1 MTIPHSAAPAEWG
14 MPFGMISSKPHTK
27 TPPAPYGAG
36 GVSHDLTGCAFPL
49 VYNIHRSLHAGAL
62 CVGADQGTDLLGD
75 AALTADDPAHI
86 LRGHTQLQRQLIAG
100 F

>member
-1 MTIPHSAAPAEWG
+1 MAQGE
-14 MPFGMISSKPHTK
+14 F
-27 TPPAPYGAG
+27 
-36 GVSHDLTGCAFPL
+36 SHDLTGCAFPL

-62 CVGADQGTDLLGD
+62 CVGADQGTDLLGN

-100 F
+100 FYLLSLLHISEPTRP